1 MKRPKIFVWAVI
13 GLTLY
18 STISSDPTAHAQ
30 LWPYYQDA
38 TCGANCLYAV
48 CRLKSINTTLE
59 QVVQFT
65 GITTKG
71 TSMLKL
77 VEASKKLGL
86 HPRPLKTTVNK
97 LQAEDAFAI
106 IHVKQN
112 HFVLCVGWREDD
124 LVIVDPPKDPYLMNK
139 KDLKDQWTGYVL
151 LFDKKKDI
159 NESPSQRPFSSE
171 EDIPQQ
177 SSHMSNTDNNTG
189 QTPEMVRNLLAA
201 INKQKR
207 SRDEIRGLHEM
218 LNKSAPEIK
227 PNSWL
232 NCEPIKLEDLKG
244 KIVFLDFWSMGC
256 GACVGSIK
264 DMNKLF
270 NWAQSKPIQMI
281 GLHAY
286 TDNIAQVKQFMAEKG
301 IRYPICID
309 SKSNELSDG
318 RTFEQY
324 RVHGLP
330 RQFLIDIHGRIRS
343 IETVVGPTIEK
354 LLEES
359 ADGELHT
366 TEYDIQARYGV
377 NVVPKMVIFG
387 TVSMSSQTEKKVYIY
402 KPDDPTFVVR
412 IESAPDAPAA
422 AQLFRYE
429 QEDALL
435 YELRILFSTD
445 LQVENYSSE
454 IKLTTNDIHKP
465 KIIIP
470 VTASIASEEHRNLS
484 AGNH

>member
-48 CRLKSINTTLE
+48 CRLKSINTTLK
-59 QVVQFT
+59 QVVQLT
-65 GITTKG
+65 GTTTKG
-71 TSMLKL
+71 TSMLNL

-112 HFVLCVGWREDD
+112 HFVLCVGWREDE

-159 NESPSQRPFSSE
+159 NESPSHRPFSSE
-171 EDIPQQ
+171 EEIPQQ
-177 SSHMSNTDNNTG
+177 SSHMGNIDNNTG

-207 SRDEIRGLHEM
+207 SRDEIRGLHKM
-218 LNKSAPEIK
+218 LNTSAPEIQSNLWINCS
-227 PNSWL
+227 PL
-232 NCEPIKLEDLKG
+232 NLKELRGRIVVLE
-244 KIVFLDFWSMGC
+244 FWNISC
-256 GACVGSIK
+256 NACRGEFVNLNRIHES
-264 DMNKLF
+264 
-270 NWAQSKPIQMI
+270 SKSVPVTVISV
-281 GLHAY
+281 HPY
-286 TDNIAQVKQFMAEKG
+286 TDRISEVKRVIAENNIQ
-301 IRYPICID
+301 YPVCID
-309 SKSNELSDG
+309 KKGGKRWDG
-318 RTFEQY
+318 KTYEQY
-324 RVHGLP
+324 NTNAVP
-330 RQFLIDIHGRIRS
+330 RRFLIDIHGRIRS
-343 IETVVGPTIEK
+343 IDTVMGPRLEE

-359 ADGELHT
+359 ADGERHVTSVDLHK
-366 TEYDIQARYGV
+366 RYGV
-377 NVVPKMVIFG
+377 KVAPKRISFG
-387 TVSMSSQTEKKVYIY
+387 KLLVGNKVQRSVYIY
-402 KPDDPTFVVR
+402 KPDDPAFVVN
-412 IESAPDAPAA
+412 IASAPKDPAT

-445 LQVENYSSE
+445 LQAENYSSE

-465 KIIIP
+465 EIIIP
-470 VTASIASEEHRNLS
+470 VTASIASDEHSNLS
-484 AGNH
+484 AIKN

>member
-1 MKRPKIFVWAVI
+1 MRSVRTFV
-13 GLTLY
+13 LTILSLALFITLCPY
-18 STISSDPTAHAQ
+18 PVAGGQ
-30 LWPYYQDA
+30 FLPYYREA

-48 CRLKSINTTLE
+48 CLLKSFDTTLKE
-59 QVVQFT
+59 VYRLAN
-65 GITTKG
+65 ITEKG
-71 TSMLKL
+71 TSMLDL
-77 VEASKKLGL
+77 TEAATKLGL
-86 HPRPLKTTVNK
+86 HPQPLKTTVKK
-97 LQAEDAFAI
+97 LQKTDAYAI
-106 IHVKQN
+106 VHLKRN
-112 HFVLCVGWREDD
+112 HFVLCVGWRGDD
-124 LVIVDPPKDPYLMNK
+124 LVVVDPPKDAYLMK
-139 KDLKDQWTGYVL
+139 RKDFQEQWTGYAL
-151 LFDKKKDI
+151 LFERTTKSNKDSLHKKSVHK
-159 NESPSQRPFSSE
+159 EKAAQQRTVV
-171 EDIPQQ
+171 DGADGNGRQI
-177 SSHMSNTDNNTG
+177 
-189 QTPEMVRNLLAA
+189 PEMARVFLAA
-201 INKQKR
+201 INKQKS
-207 SRDEIRGLHEM
+207 SRDEIRGLHTM
-218 LNKSAPEIK
+218 LNGVAPRLQAR
-227 PNSWL
+227 SWL

-244 KIVFLDFWSMGC
+244 KIVFLDFWSMAC

-343 IETVVGPTIEK
+343 IATVVGPT
-354 LLEES
+354 LEELIRER
-359 ADGELHT
+359 ADGDPHVTSFDLHK
-366 TEYDIQARYGV
+366 RYGV
-377 NVVPKMVIFG
+377 NVAPKRISFG
-387 TVSMSSQTEKKVYIY
+387 KLPIGHKVQKSVYIY
-402 KPDDPTFVVR
+402 KPDYPAFVVN
-412 IESAPDAPAA
+412 IASAPKDPAT

-445 LQVENYSSE
+445 LQDENYSSE

-465 KIIIP
+465 EIIIP
-470 VTASIASEEHRNLS
+470 VTASIASEEHSNLS
-484 AGNH
+484 VGKN